1 MTCCTKNTA
10 AVGRHLAVRLRD
22 CGVFRT
28 ADDAAGV
35 PLSSGNGG
43 IRYRHAA
50 QYRIACRIPD
60 KCSSIVR
67 LIRWQRNIY
76 ALDPDVVKARA
87 ACTSKETIINPPVY
101 AGNGIILYLI
111 EIAVDLPRKRSCA
124 IAAERRHRFRRKS
137 HRVGKVDVIREH
149 IVAREIA
156 ADVLKLGCIVNKLI
170 VVVRRRCRCAV
181 HRIGRCRRGRR
192 CLVADM
198 RIAVVCRIGVED
210 DRACCRTD
218 RACVKNTDILAVD
231 LDLIRRH
238 AAHIDDIRLADCRGA
253 ERSGAARLEGSR
265 TNRRR
270 LLRGDVEIADVHGCR
285 LAHEYAVRVDKI
297 DIAAAVVDRT
307 VDGRGTAARHDVQV
321 IFSIIIDRLTGLDG
335 VIVPFDDVVQCGAGD
350 ARRHRIRASN
360 IDPCSHIVLA
370 HRRGGCH
377 LWNQEGSCQ
386 SCRQR
391 IAHTP

>member
-1 MTCCTKNTA
+1 MVCPPN
-10 AVGRHLAVRLRD
+10 
-22 CGVFRT
+22 
-28 ADDAAGV
+28 DAAGISG
-35 PLSSGNGG
+35 SSCHS
-43 IRYRHAA
+43 RVRHGHTA

-60 KCSSIVR
+60 KCSSIDR
-67 LIRWQRNIY
+67 LTCWQRNIY

-87 ACTSKETIINPPVY
+87 ARTSEKAMFRPSGCG
-101 AGNGIILYLI
+101 GNGIVLYLI
-111 EIAVDLPRKRSCA
+111 EIAVNLPRKRSRA
-124 IAAERRHRFRRKS
+124 VAAERRHRFRRKS

-156 ADVLKLGCIVNKLI
+156 ADVLKLGRIVDELI

-210 DRACCRTD
+210 DRARRRTD
-218 RACVKNTDILAVD
+218 RACVKNTDVLAVD

-307 VDGRGTAARHDVQV
+307 VDGRGTAARDDVQV
-321 IFSIIIDRLTGLDG
+321 IPSIIIDRLTGLDG

-360 IDPCSHIVLA
+360 IDPCGHIVLA